1 LADAGR
7 AIFPHTA
14 LQCFTA
20 VARHHGVDLAPERL
34 AHDYALTDAEPPTDK
49 LLRIAQDSG
58 FKARAI
64 TLSWDGLIAQPAGVF
79 PLLLRLKNGNTVV
92 AAAYRADAQQVA
104 VADPLAQQP
113 GQILLDREKL
123 ESAWDGEAIL
133 LKRVHRITDED
144 QPFGLRWFVPEL
156 LRQGSLFRD
165 VTIAALTLHI
175 LALALPFFFQ
185 LVIDRVLVHQSFS
198 TLYVLS
204 GGLLIALVF
213 EAIFGFLRQYL
224 LLYATSKID
233 LRLAMRVFAHLTSLP
248 VVFFERNL
256 AGVLLQH
263 VQQNRRIREFLTGR
277 LFLTLLDA
285 SALIVFIPILFL
297 YSPKLTIILLCFCA
311 AIALV
316 IAFLIV
322 PFRRRLYALYQAE
335 AQRQGVL
342 VETIHGM
349 ATVKSLALEPRRRRQ
364 WEERVASAVSMQF
377 RVGKISA
384 GAHSATALL
393 EKLMLLTVIAVGATD
408 VFSNTLSVGALV
420 AFQMLAGRVS
430 GPLVQIVSLIHEYQE
445 VALSVRMLGEVM
457 NQRPE
462 SGASRGL
469 TPQIRGDIVFQRVV
483 FSYLPG
489 TRVIDDVSFHIP
501 PGSFVGIVG
510 RSGSG
515 KTTLARLIQGLYP
528 LQEGIIRFD
537 SVNARD
543 IDIPHLRSNIG
554 VVLQDTFLFHGS
566 VRDNIAVTKSDA
578 TLEEVTLAA
587 RMAGADEFIERLP
600 RGIDT
605 VLEENGANL
614 SGGQKQRLAI
624 ARALLPQPRIL
635 IFDEATSSLDPESE
649 AIVQRN
655 LAAISKG
662 RTLVVITH
670 RLSNLV
676 NADAILIMDQGRIV
690 DHGRHAEL
698 LARPGVYRDLWTQ
711 QTSYLN
717 T

>member
-1 LADAGR
+1 
-7 AIFPHTA
+7 
-14 LQCFTA
+14 
-20 VARHHGVDLAPERL
+20 
-34 AHDYALTDAEPPTDK
+34 
-49 LLRIAQDSG
+49 
-58 FKARAI
+58 
-64 TLSWDGLIAQPAGVF
+64 
-79 PLLLRLKNGNTVV
+79 
-92 AAAYRADAQQVA
+92 
-104 VADPLAQQP
+104 
-113 GQILLDREKL
+113 
-123 ESAWDGEAIL
+123 
-133 LKRVHRITDED
+133 
-144 QPFGLRWFVPEL
+144 
-156 LRQGSLFRD
+156 
-165 VTIAALTLHI
+165 
-175 LALALPFFFQ
+175 
-185 LVIDRVLVHQSFS
+185 
-198 TLYVLS
+198 
-204 GGLLIALVF
+204 
-213 EAIFGFLRQYL
+213 
-224 LLYATSKID
+224 
-233 LRLAMRVFAHLTSLP
+233 
-248 VVFFERNL
+248 VFFERNL

-285 SALIVFIPILFL
+285 SALIVFIPVLFL
-297 YSPKLTIILLCFCA
+297 YSAKLAIILLCFCA
-311 AIALV
+311 LIALV
-316 IAFLIV
+316 IALLIG

-349 ATVKSLALEPRRRRQ
+349 STVKSLALEPRRRRQ
-364 WEERVASAVSMQF
+364 WEERVAAATNMQF

-384 GAHSATALL
+384 GAHSLTSLL

-408 VFSNTLSVGALV
+408 VFNNTISVGALV

-462 SGASRGL
+462 SGATRGL
-469 TPQIRGDIVFQRVV
+469 TPQIRGDIVFEHVV
-483 FSYLPG
+483 FSYIPG

-501 PGSFVGIVG
+501 PGSFVGVVG

-537 SVNARD
+537 NVNARD

-578 TLEEVTLAA
+578 TLEEISLAA

-624 ARALLPQPRIL
+624 ARALLTQPRIL

-662 RTLVVITH
+662 RTLIAITH

-676 NADAILIMDQGRIV
+676 HADAILIMDQGRIV
-690 DHGRHAEL
+690 DHGRHVEL
-698 LARPGVYRDLWTQ
+698 VARAGVYQDLWRQ
-711 QTSYLN
+711 QTRHMA
-717 T
+717 